1 MLIALSTPTF
11 DLDGYVEIDATI
23 DTGSQRRRV
32 NRIATLDGGAV
43 LNDFGYSEADR
54 TMVAEW
60 TFKDAATEVIVAR
73 MVRLYSRL
81 VLSCVDGVFTVAP
94 ESYKSSQNL
103 STMTLLIAEKL
114 TT

>member
-81 VLSCVDGVFTVAP
+81 ALSCGDGVFTVAP
-94 ESYKSSQNL
+94 ESYKATSEG
-103 STMTLLIAEKL
+103 STLTLLIVSKQ